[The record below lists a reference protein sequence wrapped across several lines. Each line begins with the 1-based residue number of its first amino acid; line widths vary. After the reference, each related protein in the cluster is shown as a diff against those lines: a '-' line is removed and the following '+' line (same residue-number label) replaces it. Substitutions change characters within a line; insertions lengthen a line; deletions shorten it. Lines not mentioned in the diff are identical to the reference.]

1 MKRVVTLTLVAAGLA
16 ALVVGAGRW
25 QENRNVRQENA
36 AMARLFA
43 LAAKQRIP
51 DGWRIDGSFRCLL
64 YRQGSNPFAYEL
76 CFDPRG
82 ALVEAI
88 DRRSGLPVASTLRFQ
103 PNRATLHV
111 SSTGLDVVLR
121 EMRAF
126 APTALRGSAI
136 RYPAPAELVRP
147 IPPPLPRIP
156 PGSRLPG
163 ARG

>member
-1 MKRVVTLTLVAAGLA
+1 MKRILTLALAVATAA
-16 ALVVGAGRW
+16 ALVGIGRW
-25 QENRNVRQENA
+25 QENRDVRRENA
-36 AMARLFA
+36 DMARLFT

-64 YRQGSNPFAYEL
+64 YRLGANPFAYEL
-76 CFDPRG
+76 CFDPAG

-103 PNRATLHV
+103 TSRAALHV
-111 SSTGLDVVLR
+111 SSSGLDVVLR

-126 APTALRGSAI
+126 VPAAVRGSAV
-136 RYPAPAELVRP
+136 RYPQPAELARP
-147 IPPPLPRIP
+147 VPPPLPRIP
-156 PGSRLPG
+156 PGSGLPG